1 MAGEIENEDEV
12 LELGNEPEE
21 TVAAADGND
30 TVAADDDDIEI
41 PTFGDPGDE
50 EPSDTDLVKH
60 LRNQVRERDR
70 RLAEAEKAKQPEPE
84 IVIGTKPT
92 LESCEY
98 DEERFEQELD
108 AFKERQRA
116 AEQRT
121 NTRSEQQRQ
130 ADQEWEAEKAAYA
143 KKRAALPFKDVEDVE
158 STVAATLNPAQLAMI
173 VKTANDG
180 PKLIYALG
188 KNPAKLATLASITD
202 PVKFIAA
209 SVRLEA
215 EVKMAKRKP
224 VAQPDTPVRGSAP
237 LAKAPDDKQEAKLLA
252 EAQRSGNMTPYREY
266 MRNKRK
272 KAA

>member
-1 MAGEIENEDEV
+1 MATVPDDDV
-12 LELGNEPEE
+12 LELGEAPDDQNEQTPEVNDQAQQEPE
-21 TVAAADGND
+21 
-30 TVAADDDDIEI
+30 DDDIEV
-41 PTFGDPGDE
+41 PMFGDPGDE
-50 EPSDTDLVKH
+50 EPNDTDLVKH

-84 IVIGTKPT
+84 IVVGNKPD
-92 LESCEY
+92 LY
-98 DEERFEQELD
+98 DDCDGDPDKYEEALLD
-108 AFKERQRA
+108 WHERKRA
-116 AEQRT
+116 VEQRT

-215 EVKMAKRKP
+215 EVKMSKRRP
-224 VAQPDTPVRGSAP
+224 SAEPDKPVRGSGSLSATATDAKETK
-237 LAKAPDDKQEAKLLA
+237 LAADAARTGDRSALIKYRADKK
-252 EAQRSGNMTPYREY
+252 G
-266 MRNKRK
+266 K
-272 KAA
+272 